1 MEELLIDMILFSQG
15 LIPESEYKKRLD
27 ELFLGNPENNDL
39 IYLEWET
46 DINKAVLYVR
56 AHINC
61 NSFNLNQFGKNLMS
75 KLKVIYA
82 ECTDIKWFADR
93 MYGLWESLPGNIQHI
108 EPFQTLC
115 YADDSLSW
123 GDEEQ
128 TKDIYERMLNYYKN

>member
-1 MEELLIDMILFSQG
+1 MEELLIDMFLSSEG

-27 ELFLGNPENNDL
+27 ELFLSNPENNDL

-46 DINKAVLYVR
+46 DIKKAILYVR
-56 AHINC
+56 THINY
-61 NSFNLNQFGKNLMS
+61 NSFDSDQFGEILMS

-93 MYGLWESLPGNIQHI
+93 MYGVWESLPGNIQDT
-108 EPFQTLC
+108 EPFLALC
-115 YADDSLSW
+115 YADDPLSW

-128 TKDIYERMLNYYKN
+128 TQDIYERMLNYYKN